1 MGKLVVQP
9 AQEVDNEILIRERRA
24 NVAQRVCQYLDLAA
38 VLSDG
43 HVSLVES
50 VERLPGLDSALD
62 DVVKKLGAD
71 GVPGGVS
78 VVVQLDHSGEEVGG
92 ECGVKPGDDAGVDL
106 HPLGV
111 VELEVGVS
119 RAVDVIEEAELAESN
134 GEEGAPGAEGGVAE
148 IKDHGNMG
156 LDVNELRCRR
166 RDGHRACREG
176 VDIVGGDRARRHR
189 EERMEKQR
197 KMIRIEK
204 SLIP

>member
-1 MGKLVVQP
+1 MRAWRIRGERVERRGSRGSKQGGGRGLLRVIGDPDLLLEEEGPCLEERHGRPCRGDGGDAVGKLVVQP

-78 VVVQLDHSGEEVGG
+78 VVVRLDHSGEVGG
-92 ECGVKPGDDAGVDL
+92 EWRKAM
-106 HPLGV
+106 
-111 VELEVGVS
+111 
-119 RAVDVIEEAELAESN
+119 R
-134 GEEGAPGAEGGVAE
+134 
-148 IKDHGNMG
+148 
-156 LDVNELRCRR
+156 RCRCRSASTR
-166 RDGHRACREG
+166 RRRA
-176 VDIVGGDRARRHR
+176 
-189 EERMEKQR
+189 
-197 KMIRIEK
+197 
-204 SLIP
+204 